1 MKLGTD
7 VKLKSG
13 SALMTVSGMRS
24 DGHIFCMW
32 FDARGKVSRKA
43 FPKET
48 LFVVKPPTRKELEAQ
63 RLEDEREEAERQ
75 RRVKA
80 MVDEIMGP
88 EDEDEGEDYR

>member
-13 SALMTVSGMRS
+13 SALMTVSGLRK
-24 DGHIFCMW
+24 DGHIYCMW

-43 FPKET
+43 FPEET
-48 LFVVKPPTRKELEAQ
+48 LFVVMPPTKQELAA
-63 RLEDEREEAERQ
+63 ERRREKKEEAERQ

-80 MVDEIMGP
+80 MVDDMMGP
-88 EDEDEGEDYR
+88 EEDDVGE